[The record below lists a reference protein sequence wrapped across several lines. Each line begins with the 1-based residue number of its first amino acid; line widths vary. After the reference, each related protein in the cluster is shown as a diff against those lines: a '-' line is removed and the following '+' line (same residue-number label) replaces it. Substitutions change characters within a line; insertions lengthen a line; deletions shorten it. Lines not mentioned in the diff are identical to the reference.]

1 MRNKDSLQELT
12 NIVRLFCEA
21 RDWDQFHGPKDLA
34 IGVITEA
41 SELLEHFRFLSEE
54 QAMVLLND
62 TKQKEEIEDELADV
76 LFFLLRFSQRFD
88 VDLSE
93 ALLRKIEKSERKY
106 PVEKA
111 KGKNTKYTKL

>member
-1 MRNKDSLQELT
+1 VEISIRELKEK
-12 NIVRLFCEA
+12 VREFCEA

-54 QAMVLLND
+54 ESMELLKNP
-62 TKQKEEIEDELADV
+62 QQREEIEDELADV
-76 LFFLLRFSQRFD
+76 LFFLLRFCQRFD
-88 VDLSE
+88 VDLDR
-93 ALLRKIEKSERKY
+93 ALIRKMEKGEKKY

-111 KGKNTKYTKL
+111 RGSNRKYTEL